1 MATVVVMPKLGLT
14 MTEGA
19 VESWLKAEGEWVEKG
34 EPLLVIM
41 TEKVTYEYEAPA
53 SGILRVIFHREGEV
67 IPVATPIAVI
77 AGGDEELPDIEA
89 LEREE
94 VKVAEMA
101 APLAEQA
108 VSPPTKGERIFASP
122 LARRIAR
129 EEGVDLTAIEGTGP
143 GGRIVKE
150 DVMRAIRE
158 RTEARPALV
167 KEAPPGRVIPMKGIR
182 RVIAQRMSE
191 STRTIPHFFLSVES
205 DMTATLQLRERLLE
219 EVEKKAGVRLSITD
233 ILVKVAARALRDHP
247 IINSRIE
254 EEGIRLVEEI
264 NIGVA
269 MAVED
274 GLIVPVVHAAD
285 GKSLAE
291 IAMTIRDL
299 TQKARN
305 GKLSVDE
312 VTGGTFTLSNLGM
325 FGIDTFNAIINPPEC
340 SILGVGRTVEKPVVE
355 KGVVQIKPIAWL
367 NLSSDH
373 RIVDGATAAQFL
385 QRVKE
390 LLENP
395 YFLLS

>member
-14 MTEGA
+14 MTEGT
-19 VESWLKAEGEWVEKG
+19 VETWLKSEGEWVEKG
-34 EPLLVIM
+34 EALLVIM

-53 SGILRVIFHREGEV
+53 SGILRVVIHREGEV
-67 IPVATPIAVI
+67 VPVATPIAVI

-94 VKVAEMA
+94 VQVAEIA
-101 APLAEQA
+101 TSA
-108 VSPPTKGERIFASP
+108 VQQTVSTPTKGERIFASP

-129 EEGVDLTAIEGTGP
+129 EEGVDLTAVQGTGP

-150 DVMRAIRE
+150 DVMRAIRD
-158 RTEARPALV
+158 RAKAPPAIA
-167 KEAPPGRVIPMKGIR
+167 KEALSGRLIPMKGIR

-191 STRTIPHFFLSVES
+191 SAKTIPHFFLSVES

-233 ILVKVAARALRDHP
+233 VLVKVAARALRDHP

-254 EEGIRLVEEI
+254 GEGIRMVEEI

-269 MAVED
+269 MAIED
-274 GLIVPVVHAAD
+274 GLIVPVVRAAD

-299 TQKARN
+299 TQKARS

-355 KGVVQIKPIAWL
+355 KGEITIKPIAWL
-367 NLSSDH
+367 TLSSDH
-373 RIVDGATAAQFL
+373 RIVDGATASQFL

-390 LLENP
+390 LLEKP

>member
-14 MTEGA
+14 MTEGT
-19 VESWLKAEGEWVEKG
+19 VETWLKSEGERVEKG
-34 EPLLVIM
+34 EPLLVII

-53 SGILRVIFHREGEV
+53 SGILRVIIHQEGEV
-67 IPVATPIAVI
+67 VPVATPIAVI

-94 VKVAEMA
+94 VEVAPMA
-101 APLAEQA
+101 APAVQQA
-108 VSPPTKGERIFASP
+108 VSSPNKGERIFASP

-129 EEGVDLTAIEGTGP
+129 EEGVDLTAIQGTGP
-143 GGRIVKE
+143 GGRVVKE
-150 DVMRAIRE
+150 DVMRAIRD
-158 RTEARPALV
+158 RAEAPPAV
-167 KEAPPGRVIPMKGIR
+167 AKEALPGRVIPMKGIR
-182 RVIAQRMSE
+182 RIIAQRMSE
-191 STRTIPHFFLSVES
+191 STRTIPHFFLSVEA
-205 DMTATLQLRERLLE
+205 DMTGALQLRERLLE
-219 EVEKKAGVRLSITD
+219 EVEKKAGVRLSVTD

-254 EEGIRLVEEI
+254 GEGIRLVEEI

-269 MAVED
+269 VAIEE
-274 GLIVPVVHAAD
+274 GLIVPVVRAAD
-285 GKSLAE
+285 GKTLTE
-291 IAMTIRDL
+291 IAVTIRDL
-299 TQKARN
+299 AQKARN
-305 GKLSVDE
+305 GKLSVDD

-355 KGVVQIKPIAWL
+355 KGEVTIKPIAWL
-367 NLSSDH
+367 TLSADH
-373 RIVDGATAAQFL
+373 RIVDGASASQFL
-385 QRVKE
+385 QRLRE

>member
-1 MATVVVMPKLGLT
+1 MAEETAPPAKQAALT
-14 MTEGA
+14 
-19 VESWLKAEGEWVEKG
+19 
-34 EPLLVIM
+34 
-41 TEKVTYEYEAPA
+41 
-53 SGILRVIFHREGEV
+53 R
-67 IPVATPIAVI
+67 
-77 AGGDEELPDIEA
+77 
-89 LEREE
+89 
-94 VKVAEMA
+94 
-101 APLAEQA
+101 
-108 VSPPTKGERIFASP
+108 TKGERTFASP
-122 LARRIAR
+122 LARKIAR
-129 EEGVDLTAIEGTGP
+129 EEGVDLAAIEGTGP
-143 GGRIVKE
+143 GGRIVKG

-158 RTEARPALV
+158 RPETPPSAA
-167 KEAPPGRVIPMKGIR
+167 KEALPGRLIPMKGIR

-191 STRTIPHFFLSVES
+191 STRTIPHFFLSVEA

-219 EVEKKAGVRLSITD
+219 EVEKKAGVRLSVTD

-247 IINSRIE
+247 IINSRVE
-254 EEGIRLVEEI
+254 GEGIRLVEEI

-285 GKSLAE
+285 GKNLIE
-291 IAMTIRDL
+291 IAIAIRDL
-299 TQKARN
+299 TQKARS

-355 KGVVQIKPIAWL
+355 EGEVQIKPVAWL
-367 NLSSDH
+367 TLSSDH

-385 QRVKE
+385 KRVKE